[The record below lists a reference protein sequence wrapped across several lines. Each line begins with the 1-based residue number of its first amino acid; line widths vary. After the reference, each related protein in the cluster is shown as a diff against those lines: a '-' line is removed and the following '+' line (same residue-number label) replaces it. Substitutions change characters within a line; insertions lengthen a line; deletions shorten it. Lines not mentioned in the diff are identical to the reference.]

1 MPSSSSPVVS
11 SDGIFTC
18 EMLEELGISRPW
30 QLSKLE
36 FSLEVGK
43 VAKITAEL
51 FVTEKQLENIDKMR
65 IEERANKAKSE
76 EEKAY
81 VLEIAQ
87 LLNASCGR

>member
-1 MPSSSSPVVS
+1 MPSFSSPVVS
-11 SDGIFTC
+11 SDGVFTR

-36 FSLEVGK
+36 ISLEVDK

-51 FVTEKQLENIDKMR
+51 FVTEEQLENIDKMR

-81 VLEIAQ
+81 ILEIAQ